1 MTLSMHD
8 TSAPRF
14 ARMLCKLDAILA
26 DADKAGFVVGQR
38 QRPAPVPAPRGG
50 VRQIGSG
57 L

>member
-1 MTLSMHD
+1 MHD
-8 TSAPRF
+8 TSTPSF
-14 ARMLCKLDAILA
+14 ARMLRKLDGIPA